1 MTIVNNNYYRFSV
14 TAEDTFF
21 NIPVEISF
29 DMAGRNDGIVEFE
42 KNVLQDLIN
51 GIDDFETTRF
61 ANKSYLQ
68 TPDKTDINYDFY
80 FLDSTV
86 QVTAA
91 TSSNW
96 SVDYA
101 NATFTDPELYYFA
114 NSFKGSFFKLD
125 FYDTKT
131 NENQK
136 AYFSVILPT
145 QQGQTRVGFLG
156 PLNNQTQVNVKKP
169 KFKLDYTGADK
180 EGFFIYWLKERDF
193 INISEFYM
201 TAKFFNAKTGQFVRF
216 MNEPQSTFSA
226 GNKFNFN
233 KSQYF
238 YYKVE
243 LDFTNYEYQVY
254 KEIPQQNQAPTLL
267 RVGDTTNVIKWYEYG
282 NP

>member
-1 MTIVNNNYYRFSV
+1 VNNNYYRFSK
-14 TAEDTFF
+14 TSKDTTLD
-21 NIPVEISF
+21 IPVEITF
-29 DMAGRNDGIVEFE
+29 DMEGRNDGILQFE
-42 KNVLQDLIN
+42 TDVLQDLIN
-51 GIDDFETTRF
+51 GIDDFETTSF
-61 ANKSYLQ
+61 ANKEYIQ
-68 TPDKTDINYDFY
+68 TPNVTNINYEFY
-80 FLDSTV
+80 FLNPTVSVSTA
-86 QVTAA
+86 TAN
-91 TSSNW
+91 NW
-96 SVDYA
+96 AVDYT
-101 NATFTDPELYYFA
+101 NATFTDSELYYFA

-145 QQGQTRVGFLG
+145 QQGQTKVGFLG

-193 INISEFYM
+193 INITEFYM

-216 MNEPQSTFSA
+216 MNAPQSTFSLP
-226 GNKFNFN
+226 NKFNFN

-238 YYKVE
+238 YYKLE
-243 LDFTNYEYQVY
+243 LDFTNFEYQVY
-254 KEIPQQNQAPTLL
+254 KEIPQQNQAPILQ
-267 RVGDTTNVIKWYEYG
+267 RVGDSVNVIKWYEYG